1 MTFGARCTRPT
12 HEGEHPM
19 HDELES
25 WFAAEGLMRYAV
37 TADEHG
43 QVEESARAP
52 LVALGPRD
60 DQCVVAPAP
69 EACRY
74 PRPLREMSMED
85 YNAFMYR
92 WLEAAARAGD
102 LRCANCGRQI
112 RDADD
117 LPDPDTWDAI
127 FVEKELVAWMAV
139 HFDCKKWLAKKL
151 KGMHPFELSASEAP
165 VYDLSAAEPPPPHT
179 PSEATD
185 AT

>member
-1 MTFGARCTRPT
+1 
-12 HEGEHPM
+12 
-19 HDELES
+19 
-25 WFAAEGLMRYAV
+25 
-37 TADEHG
+37 
-43 QVEESARAP
+43 
-52 LVALGPRD
+52 
-60 DQCVVAPAP
+60 
-69 EACRY
+69 
-74 PRPLREMSMED
+74 
-85 YNAFMYR
+85 
-92 WLEAAARAGD
+92 
-102 LRCANCGRQI
+102 RQI

-151 KGMHPFELSASEAP
+151 KGMHPFELSAGEAP